1 MKRFSKILNRE
12 ISDDE
17 VFQIDN
23 YTITRSYRDLKPND
37 TTIKHTL
44 RIKFKFDFSDLDSV
58 GNVVYMEELK
68 NDHWNSKAIGVMGED
83 RYFFK
88 TVSSEILKRLV

>member
-17 VFQIDN
+17 IFQIDN
-23 YTITRSYRDLKPND
+23 YKFTKNYTDLKSND
-37 TTIKHTL
+37 TIITHTL

-58 GNVVYMEELK
+58 CRVIYMEELE
-68 NDHWNSKAIGVMGED
+68 NDHWNTNPSGIMKKKY
-83 RYFFK
+83 YFFK
-88 TVSSEILKRLV
+88 TLNSQILKKLV